1 VTLLQAPLQ
10 TLTTPRLTLRQ
21 WRASDVPPFAA
32 LNADPVAMEFMG
44 GCLTRRQSADFARRA
59 EAELARRGWGLWAL
73 ELRAGGEFIGCA
85 GLSVPTFAAHFM
97 PCVEVGWR
105 LARAHWGHGYATEA
119 ARECLRF
126 AFTRLQL
133 PEVVSF
139 AAAGNVRSR
148 AVMQRLGMR
157 HDAQGEFEHP
167 RLTPGDA
174 LRRHVLYRIGRE
186 DWRRAAAAE

>member
-1 VTLLQAPLQ
+1 VKLLQAPPH

-44 GCLTRRQSADFARRA
+44 GCLTHRQSADFARRA
-59 EAELARRGWGLWAL
+59 ETELAQRGWGLWAL
-73 ELRAGGEFIGCA
+73 ELRAGGEFLGYA

-105 LARAHWGHGYATEA
+105 LRREHWGHGYATEA

-126 AFTRLQL
+126 AFTTLEL

-139 AAAGNVRSR
+139 TAAGNARSR
-148 AVMQRLGMR
+148 AVMQRLGMH
-157 HDAQGEFEHP
+157 HDARGDFAHP
-167 RLTPGDA
+167 RLPPGHA
-174 LRRHVLYRIGRE
+174 LRPHVLYRLGRE
-186 DWRRAAAAE
+186 QWRCAFGS